1 MKRIRD
7 AKAGSRF
14 RGLLFVGLLVV
25 SGACTQQHASIDS
38 TVGSGPSLQ
47 NEVPQRLRRQG
58 RHAFARG
65 DLRRA
70 YDAFDAAGEAFKD
83 RGDRDGQCDCLV
95 RSARV
100 CLAMGHADKAAACL
114 QTAEPIALTLDN
126 QELLGRVY
134 AARGNLQHIAGD
146 PESAESSLKK
156 AIAHAEKCGS
166 PELLASAYNDLGN
179 LFGSLQQYPKAL
191 KAYRRSAS
199 LAMQNG
205 RLLRAAIAL
214 TNGAKVT
221 IAYGDGFMEARKARP
236 RQPESMI
243 GTATDSLP
251 ASAQNRKEPPRR
263 AGTTRAT
270 ILMTDRPQPK
280 ERVLDPS
287 KAMDL
292 FTRASALLDEA
303 RAILPDAPHS
313 QSETTTRINLGLAYM
328 ELARRISENA
338 PGYLASAGLLLF
350 RAVES
355 AREFQDARLVSYAKG
370 SLGGLR
376 QQEGRLAQADRLTA
390 EAIYWAQQADA
401 PESLYRWQWQHA
413 RILTALH
420 RLDEALA
427 AYRAA
432 TLTLES
438 VRGEF
443 PNCYGLPRAELRR
456 AANDLYSM
464 YVDVLLQRAAC
475 SAPDRQ
481 QQWLKT
487 ARETVEKRKVFE
499 LREYFHD
506 DCLGD
511 AAMGAT
517 AVDALIENTV
527 VIYPILLPDRLEIIA
542 AYPAASGPEQDHD
555 RQSGSAAGL
564 RHYVTRVDARAVAAA
579 ADNLR
584 ASLADKASQG
594 YLLHAKKLYDWIIRP
609 LAQDL
614 AQCRP
619 DTLVFVPDGPLR
631 NIPLGALHDG
641 SAFLI
646 QNYAV
651 AVTPGLV
658 LADPTPWHPEQ
669 TKVLAAGLASPS
681 RGFEALPGVSR
692 EIQAIAAL
700 HPTKVLMDEQFSL
713 ENFEKA
719 LENDPYNVVHI
730 ASHGK
735 FSETAEGS
743 FLLAADQHLT
753 FNDLSRFVG
762 LYRFRTQPLEL
773 LTLSACETAAGND
786 QAALGLAG
794 IAVKI
799 GARSAL
805 ATLWAVDDQAAALLV
820 AEFYRQLGQPGVS
833 RAAALKLAKQ
843 KLLGDPVY
851 GHPGY
856 WSPFI
861 LINNWL

>member
-1 MKRIRD
+1 LPE
-7 AKAGSRF
+7 A
-14 RGLLFVGLLVV
+14 
-25 SGACTQQHASIDS
+25 
-38 TVGSGPSLQ
+38 
-47 NEVPQRLRRQG
+47 PQ
-58 RHAFARG
+58 
-65 DLRRA
+65 
-70 YDAFDAAGEAFKD
+70 
-83 RGDRDGQCDCLV
+83 
-95 RSARV
+95 
-100 CLAMGHADKAAACL
+100 
-114 QTAEPIALTLDN
+114 
-126 QELLGRVY
+126 
-134 AARGNLQHIAGD
+134 
-146 PESAESSLKK
+146 
-156 AIAHAEKCGS
+156 
-166 PELLASAYNDLGN
+166 
-179 LFGSLQQYPKAL
+179 
-191 KAYRRSAS
+191 
-199 LAMQNG
+199 
-205 RLLRAAIAL
+205 
-214 TNGAKVT
+214 
-221 IAYGDGFMEARKARP
+221 
-236 RQPESMI
+236 
-243 GTATDSLP
+243 
-251 ASAQNRKEPPRR
+251 
-263 AGTTRAT
+263 
-270 ILMTDRPQPK
+270 
-280 ERVLDPS
+280 
-287 KAMDL
+287 
-292 FTRASALLDEA
+292 
-303 RAILPDAPHS
+303 S
-313 QSETTTRINLGLAYM
+313 QSKTTARINLGLAYM
-328 ELARRISENA
+328 ELARRVSEKT
-338 PGYLASAGLLLF
+338 PSLLASADRVLS

-370 SLGGLR
+370 SLGSLR
-376 QQEGRLAQADRLTA
+376 RQEGRLAQADRLTA
-390 EAIYWAQQADA
+390 EAIYWAQQANA

-413 RILTALH
+413 RILTARN

-443 PNCYGLPRAELRR
+443 PNCYGFPRAELRR

-464 YVDVLLQRAAC
+464 YVDVLLQRATG
-475 SAPDRQ
+475 SAPDRR

-511 AAMGAT
+511 EAMSAT
-517 AVDALIENTV
+517 GVDELLENTV
-527 VIYPILLPDRLEIIA
+527 VIYPIILPDRLEIIA
-542 AYPAASGPEQDHD
+542 AYPAASGPEQAHD

-564 RHYVTRVDARAVAAA
+564 RHYVTRVDARTVAAA

-646 QNYAV
+646 QNFAV

-658 LADPTPWHPEQ
+658 LADPTPWHHEQ

-681 RGFEALPGVSR
+681 RGFEALPGVRR

-719 LENDPYNVVHI
+719 LENAQYNVVHI

-762 LYRFRTQPLEL
+762 LYRFRKQPLEL

-820 AEFYRQLGQPGVS
+820 SEFYRQLGQPGVS

-843 KLLGDPVY
+843 KLLDDPVY

>member
-1 MKRIRD
+1 MKRMKD
-7 AKAGSRF
+7 AKAVSRF
-14 RGLLFVGLLVV
+14 RGVLIVCLMVV
-25 SGACTQQHASIDS
+25 SGACTQQPAPINPIIMSE
-38 TVGSGPSLQ
+38 PSPK
-47 NEVPQRLRRQG
+47 NEVPQRLRQEG
-58 RHAFARG
+58 RHAFSRG
-65 DLRRA
+65 DLKRA
-70 YDAFDAAGEAFKD
+70 YDAFNAAAEIFKD
-83 RGDRDGQCDCLV
+83 RGDLYDLCDCLV
-95 RSARV
+95 RSV
-100 CLAMGHADKAAACL
+100 QICLAMGHTDKAAVCL
-114 QTAEPIALTLDN
+114 QSAEPIAVTLDD

-134 AARGNLQHIAGD
+134 AARGNLQHVAGD
-146 PESAESSLKK
+146 PEAAESSLKK

-166 PELLASAYNDLGN
+166 PDLQAAVYNDLGN
-179 LFGSLQQYPKAL
+179 LFGSLQQYPKAV

-199 LAMQNG
+199 LAKQFG
-205 RLLRAAIAL
+205 GSLRAAIAL
-214 TNGAKVT
+214 TNGAKVC
-221 IAYGDGFMEARKARP
+221 IAYGDAFIEDRDTRP
-236 RQPESMI
+236 RPSAAMI
-243 GTATDSLP
+243 GTYTDSLP
-251 ASAQNRKEPPRR
+251 ASAQNRTEPLRR
-263 AGTTRAT
+263 TGTPRAT
-270 ILMTDRPQPK
+270 ILMTDRPQPQK
-280 ERVLDPS
+280 HVADVA

-292 FTRASALLDEA
+292 FTQASALLDES
-303 RAILPDAPHS
+303 RATLPEAPQS
-313 QSETTTRINLGLAYM
+313 QSKTTARINLGLAYM
-328 ELARRISENA
+328 ELARRFPENA
-338 PGYLASAGLLLF
+338 PSYLASADRVLS

-355 AREFQDARLVSYAKG
+355 AREFQDARLASYAWG

-376 QQEGRLAQADRLTA
+376 LQEGRLAQANQLTV
-390 EAIYWAQQADA
+390 EAIFWAQQANA
-401 PESLYRWQWQHA
+401 PESLSRWQWQHA
-413 RILTALH
+413 RILTDRN

-438 VRGEF
+438 IRGEF
-443 PNCYGLPRAELRR
+443 SNCYGLPRAELRR
-456 AANDLYSM
+456 TANDLYAM
-464 YVDVLLQRAAC
+464 YVDVLLQRAAG

-481 QQWLKT
+481 QEWLKT

-511 AAMGAT
+511 ETMGAT
-517 AVDALIENTV
+517 GVDELIENTV
-527 VIYPILLPDRLEIIA
+527 VIYPIILPDRLEIIA
-542 AYPAASGPEQDHD
+542 AYPAASGPEQARD
-555 RQSGSAAGL
+555 RQSRSAAGL

-584 ASLADKASQG
+584 TSLADKASQG

-609 LAQDL
+609 MAQDL
-614 AQCRP
+614 ALCRP
-619 DTLVFVPDGPLR
+619 DTLVFVPDSALR

-658 LADPTPWHPEQ
+658 LAAPTPWHPEK

-681 RGFEALPGVSR
+681 RGFDALPGVRR

-700 HPTKVLMDEQFSL
+700 HPTKVLLDDQFSL
-713 ENFEKA
+713 DNFEKA
-719 LENDPYNVVHI
+719 LGSDQYNVVHI

-735 FSETAEGS
+735 FNETAEGS

-753 FNDLSRFVG
+753 FDDLSRFVG
-762 LYRFRTQPLEL
+762 LYRFRKQPLEL
-773 LTLSACETAAGND
+773 LTLSACETAAGNE

-820 AEFYRQLGQPGVS
+820 SEFYRQLGQPGVS
-833 RAAALKLAKQ
+833 RAAALKLAKE